1 MDLDAKRRESIQ
13 SKYREELLEHGW
25 LEEEIDELLED
36 ADLYSR
42 EGLSWPIYSIW
53 SERCEMENLARII
66 SCGQVTSLEQMEYF
80 DRVIAQALGRVA
92 LNYIKRI
99 KAENLTHPVNSEAA
113 LSLQRIH
120 EILTDGELTNRQ
132 KVDHAL
138 DVYKLYPFIR

>member
-1 MDLDAKRRESIQ
+1 MDAKTREGIEN
-13 SKYREELLEHGW
+13 KIKTELRETGW
-25 LEEEIDELLED
+25 LEEEIEELLQN
-36 ADLYSR
+36 ADIYSK
-42 EGLSWPIYSIW
+42 EGMSWPIYSIW
-53 SERCEMENLARII
+53 HERGEMETLSKTISNLRPA
-66 SCGQVTSLEQMEYF
+66 SLEAMEYF
-80 DRVIAQALGRVA
+80 DRVVAQALGRVA

-120 EILTDGELTNRQ
+120 DILTDGELTNRQ

>member
-1 MDLDAKRRESIQ
+1 MDAKTREGIEN
-13 SKYREELLEHGW
+13 KIKTELRETGW
-25 LEEEIDELLED
+25 LEEEIEELLQN
-36 ADLYSR
+36 ADIYSK
-42 EGLSWPIYSIW
+42 EGMSWPIYSIW
-53 SERCEMENLARII
+53 SEFAEAEMLSKIVSGLRV
-66 SCGQVTSLEQMEYF
+66 SSLEQMEYF
-80 DRVIAQALGRVA
+80 DRVVAQALGRVA

-120 EILTDGELTNRQ
+120 DILTDGELTNRQ

>member
-1 MDLDAKRRESIQ
+1 MDAKTREGIEN
-13 SKYREELLEHGW
+13 KIKTELRETGW
-25 LEEEIDELLED
+25 LEEEIEELLQN
-36 ADLYSR
+36 ADIYSK
-42 EGLSWPIYSIW
+42 EGMSWPIYSIW
-53 SERCEMENLARII
+53 HERGEMETLSKTISNLWP
-66 SCGQVTSLEQMEYF
+66 TSLEAMEYF